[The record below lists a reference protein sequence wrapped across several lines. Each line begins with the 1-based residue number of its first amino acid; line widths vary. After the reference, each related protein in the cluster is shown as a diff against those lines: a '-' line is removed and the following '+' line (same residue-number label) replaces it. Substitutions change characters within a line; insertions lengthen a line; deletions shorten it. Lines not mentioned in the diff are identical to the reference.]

1 MENIRT
7 NISLI
12 LFIRKVFFFLSFF
25 LRNHAKER
33 NRISF
38 KKDRCKIFV
47 LEKSMGH
54 LLIKIIAF
62 TSFRVYSKSLRKSDG
77 ILFPIDH
84 WKNPSA
90 DLYNYF
96 R

>member
-12 LFIRKVFFFLSFF
+12 LFICKVFFFLSFF

-47 LEKSMGH
+47 SMGH

-62 TSFRVYSKSLRKSDG
+62 TSFRVYSKSVRKSDG

>member
-12 LFIRKVFFFLSFF
+12 LFIRKVFFLSFF

-47 LEKSMGH
+47 SMGH

-84 WKNPSA
+84 WKNLSA